1 MIDARA
7 IVDPSAVIGEN
18 VSIGPWTI
26 VGPDV
31 EIGDGCQIASHVVL
45 RGPTVLG
52 RNNRVF
58 QFATIGEDTPA
69 FAFQGEDTRL
79 VVGDGNTFR
88 EGVTV
93 HRGTAQDGSL
103 TQIGNNG
110 LFMAYVHIGHDCVVG
125 DNVIMANNASVAGHV
140 SVGDY
145 ANFGGYSGVPQFR
158 SIGPYTHIAAMS
170 LVQKDVPA
178 YMTVSGQPAYAV
190 GLNLEGMKRRGYTPE
205 TVQAIKDAHR
215 IVYRSGHTARHALTL
230 LDTLAAEHREVQLF
244 ATSVANS
251 KWGIVRPK
259 GRDG

>member
-7 IVDPSAVIGEN
+7 IVDPSAQIGAG

-26 VGPDV
+26 VGPGV
-31 EIGDGCQIASHVVL
+31 EIGDECQIASHVVIK
-45 RGPTVLG
+45 GPTVMG
-52 RNNRVF
+52 ERNRVF
-58 QFATIGEDTPA
+58 QFSSIGEDTPA
-69 FAFQGEDTRL
+69 FAFQGEETHL
-79 VVGDGNTFR
+79 IIGDDNTFR

-103 TQIGNNG
+103 TRIGSHG

-125 DNVIMANNASVAGHV
+125 DRVIMANNASVAGHV
-140 SVGDY
+140 SVGDH

-158 SIGPYTHIAAMS
+158 SIGAQTHIAAMS

-178 YMTVSGQPAYAV
+178 FMTVSGQPAYAI
-190 GLNLEGMKRRGYTPE
+190 GLNTEGMKRRGFSAKTMKA
-205 TVQAIKDAHR
+205 VKDAHR
-215 IVYRSGHTARHALTL
+215 IVYRDGHTAKHALEL
-230 LDTLAAEHREVQLF
+230 LKDLAAAHPEVALF
-244 ATSVANS
+244 AQSVESS